1 MAGLK
6 FSFLFKEK
14 SISFK
19 NLLNKRHGDKMLEKQ
34 MILKI
39 MIVIVLIFS
48 MAAIAQDAKDS
59 IFGDVQ
65 KKIDEAREQG
75 AELLSPEFFKN
86 AVESFK
92 EANQLYIDNEST
104 RDVREKLTEAD
115 RNCTRAMEVVNL
127 AKITLKEA
135 MIARQDAM
143 NVQAEQLAAELFGE
157 GVNKF
162 FEAASEI
169 EGGDIEDAR
178 DIGSEA
184 EEFFRKAELKAI
196 KDAILGESRRL
207 VNEAREQGCPDI
219 APKTFQY
226 AQNILNETEELL
238 TNNRYA
244 KDDATAKAE
253 ECEYEARHAMYLT
266 QLINTLRDDARNWEI
281 LQLNYEDIL
290 TGLAAQFNEK
300 PRYDTGMNDA
310 VNIIRSKIIELQTER
325 DRLRAEVAKL
335 QEDYDVVREEATL
348 SSAELAKK
356 AELDSKI
363 ENVKSLF
370 NPSEAKVA
378 YDSENLVIR
387 LYGLTFPSGKSII
400 QPEYF
405 SLLSK
410 VQQAIKIFPEN
421 HILLEGHTDSQG
433 NAATNKRLSEE
444 RASAVREYII
454 ANMGIGREQI
464 TSVGYGSEKPIASNQ
479 TSEGRALNRRID
491 VIIDLS
497 N

>member
-1 MAGLK
+1 M
-6 FSFLFKEK
+6 FQ
-14 SISFK
+14 
-19 NLLNKRHGDKMLEKQ
+19 KQ
-34 MILKI
+34 SILKMFI
-39 MIVIVLIFS
+39 LFVLVNS
-48 MAAIAQDAKDS
+48 SVLIAQDAKDS

-75 AELLSPEFFKN
+75 AELLSPEFYKN
-86 AVESFK
+86 AVESFQ
-92 EANQLYIDNEST
+92 EANQLYVNNEST

-115 RNCTRAMEVVNL
+115 RSCAQAMEVVNL
-127 AKITLKEA
+127 AKITLKEP
-135 MIARQDAM
+135 MIARVDAQ
-143 NVQAEQLAAELFGE
+143 NVQADQLAAELFNE
-157 GVNKF
+157 GVSKF
-162 FEAASEI
+162 YEAATEV
-169 EGGDIEDAR
+169 EGGDIDDAR
-178 DIGSEA
+178 DRGSEA

-207 VNEAREQGCPDI
+207 VNEARDQGCPDV
-219 APKTFQY
+219 APSTFQY
-226 AQNILNETEELL
+226 AQNVLNETEELL

-244 KDDATAKAE
+244 KDEATIKAD
-253 ECEYEARHAMYLT
+253 ECEYEAKHAMYLT
-266 QLINTLRDDARNWEI
+266 QLINSLREDEKNWEK
-281 LQLNYEDIL
+281 LQLGYEDIL
-290 TGLAAQFNEK
+290 TGIATQFNENPK
-300 PRYDTGMNDA
+300 YDTGVNDA
-310 VNIIRSKIIELQTER
+310 VTTIQSNIIELQTER

-335 QEDYDVVREEATL
+335 QEEYDVVREEATL

-370 NPSEAKVA
+370 SPAEAKVA

-387 LYGLTFPSGKSII
+387 LHGLTFPSGKSII

-410 VQQAIKIFPEN
+410 VQKAIKTFPEK

-433 NAATNKRLSEE
+433 NAETNKRLSEE

-454 ANMGIGREQI
+454 ANMGMSREQI
-464 TSVGYGSEKPIASNQ
+464 TSVGYGSEKPVASNK
-479 TSEGRALNRRID
+479 TTEGRALNRRID
-491 VIIDLS
+491 VIIDLG

>member
-1 MAGLK
+1 MLK
-6 FSFLFKEK
+6 KH
-14 SISFK
+14 I
-19 NLLNKRHGDKMLEKQ
+19 
-34 MILKI
+34 ILKTL
-39 MIVIVLIFS
+39 VFIVLILSSLSF
-48 MAAIAQDAKDS
+48 AQDAKDS

-75 AELLSPEFFKN
+75 AELLSPEFYKN

-92 EANQLYIDNEST
+92 EANQLYLDNEST

-115 RNCTRAMEVVNL
+115 RNCARAMEVVNL

-135 MIARQDAM
+135 MIARVDAQ
-143 NVQAEQLAAELFGE
+143 NVQAEQLATELFNE
-157 GVNKF
+157 GVTKF
-162 FEAASEI
+162 YDAATEV
-169 EGGDIEDAR
+169 EDGDIDDAR
-178 DIGSEA
+178 DKGSEA

-207 VNEAREQGCPDI
+207 VNEAREQGCPDV
-219 APKTFQY
+219 APITFLY

-238 TNNRYA
+238 INNRYA
-244 KDDATAKAE
+244 KDEATIKAE

-266 QLINTLRDDARNWEI
+266 QLINALSDDEKNWEK
-281 LQLNYEDIL
+281 LQLGYEDIL
-290 TGLAAQFNEK
+290 TGFATQLNEN

-310 VNIIRSKIIELQTER
+310 VTKIQSNIIELQTER

-335 QEDYDVVREEATL
+335 QEEYDVVREEATL

-363 ENVKSLF
+363 KKVKSLF
-370 NPSEAKVA
+370 TPSEAKVA
-378 YDSENLVIR
+378 YDSESLVIR
-387 LYGLTFPSGKSII
+387 LHGLTFPSGKSII

-410 VQQAIKIFPEN
+410 VQQAIKTFPEK

-433 NAATNKRLSEE
+433 NAVTNKRLSEE

-454 ANMGIGREQI
+454 ANMGMSREQI
-464 TSVGYGSEKPIASNQ
+464 TSVGYGSEKPVASNK
-479 TSEGRALNRRID
+479 TTEGRALNRRID
-491 VIIDLS
+491 VIIDLG

>member
-1 MAGLK
+1 MFEKCFKPAYLIISILIISS
-6 FSFLFKEK
+6 FS
-14 SISFK
+14 
-19 NLLNKRHGDKMLEKQ
+19 
-34 MILKI
+34 
-39 MIVIVLIFS
+39 
-48 MAAIAQDAKDS
+48 IAQDAKDS

-65 KKIDEAREQG
+65 KKIDDARDQG
-75 AELLSPEFFKN
+75 AELLSPEFYKK
-86 AVESFK
+86 AVESFQ
-92 EANQLYIDNEST
+92 EANQLYLNNEST

-115 RNCTRAMEVVNL
+115 RSCTRALEVVNL
-127 AKITLKEA
+127 ATITLKEP
-135 MIARQDAM
+135 MTARNDALK
-143 NVQAEQLAAELFGE
+143 VQADQFAAELFNEGE
-157 GVNKF
+157 SKF
-162 FEAASEI
+162 YEAATEV
-169 EGGDIEDAR
+169 EGGDIDDAR
-178 DIGSEA
+178 DKGSES

-196 KDAILGESRRL
+196 KDAILGEARRL
-207 VNEAREQGCPDI
+207 VAQASDQGCADV
-219 APKTFQY
+219 APTTFQY

-244 KDDATAKAE
+244 KEEASVKAK

-266 QLINTLRDDARNWEI
+266 QLITTLRDDERNWEK
-281 LQLNYEDIL
+281 LQLGYEDVL
-290 TGLAAQFNEK
+290 TGLASQFNES
-300 PRYDTGMNDA
+300 PRYDAGLNNA
-310 VNIIRSKIIELQTER
+310 VELIQTNVIELQTER

-335 QEDYDVVREEATL
+335 QEEYDVVREEATL

-356 AELDSKI
+356 EELESKI
-363 ENVKSLF
+363 GTVKTLF
-370 NPSEAKVA
+370 SPSEAKVA

-387 LYGLTFPSGKSII
+387 LHGLTFPSGKSII

-410 VQQAIKIFPEN
+410 VQKAIKIFPER

-454 ANMGIGREQI
+454 ANMGISREQV
-464 TSVGYGSEKPIASNQ
+464 TSVGYGSEKPVASNR

-491 VIIDLS
+491 IVIDLG